1 MSATIHAGAGPSGIG
16 TLPTGWMSASAAAS
30 GATDNRTRLR
40 QAAITATNLPMEG
53 AASPRPLLVF
63 NQPMLRLEEISDRFE
78 IQQLLIDYS
87 TAIDKRRFDDLD
99 RVFTPDAF
107 IDYRAMGGIDGSF
120 PEVKAWLAQV
130 LPNFPAYAH
139 MLGNFDVRIDG
150 DAASSRTIC
159 FNPMVLGGE
168 KNQILYC
175 GLWYEDEF
183 IRTPEGWRMSRRV
196 ETKCFD
202 KVM

>member
-1 MSATIHAGAGPSGIG
+1 
-16 TLPTGWMSASAAAS
+16 
-30 GATDNRTRLR
+30 
-40 QAAITATNLPMEG
+40 
-53 AASPRPLLVF
+53 
-63 NQPMLRLEEISDRFE
+63 MLSLEEISDRFE

-99 RVFTPDAF
+99 RVFTPDAY

>member
-1 MSATIHAGAGPSGIG
+1 
-16 TLPTGWMSASAAAS
+16 
-30 GATDNRTRLR
+30 
-40 QAAITATNLPMEG
+40 
-53 AASPRPLLVF
+53 
-63 NQPMLRLEEISDRFE
+63 MLSLEEISDRFE

-99 RVFTPDAF
+99 LVFTPDAY
-107 IDYRAMGGIDGSF
+107 IDYRAMGGIDGQF
-120 PEVKAWLAQV
+120 PEVKAWLARV

-150 DAASSRTIC
+150 DTASSRTIC
-159 FNPMVLGGE
+159 FNPMVLGGDQ
-168 KNQILYC
+168 NQILYC

-183 IRTPEGWRMSRRV
+183 VRTPEGWRMSRRV

-202 KVM
+202 KVI